1 MDCILPGGPWT
12 KWNLINGGRVVQQ
25 FSNDIKS
32 IQFRVF
38 FTFKKN
44 DANDGDRVG
53 NDNADDDDGNG
64 EEDVDDDIVECT

>member
-12 KWNLINGGRVVQQ
+12 KWNLINKGRDVQQ
-25 FSNDIKS
+25 FSTDIKS
-32 IQFRVF
+32 IQFLVF
-38 FTFKKN
+38 LHLKKT
-44 DANDGDRVG
+44 NDGDHVD